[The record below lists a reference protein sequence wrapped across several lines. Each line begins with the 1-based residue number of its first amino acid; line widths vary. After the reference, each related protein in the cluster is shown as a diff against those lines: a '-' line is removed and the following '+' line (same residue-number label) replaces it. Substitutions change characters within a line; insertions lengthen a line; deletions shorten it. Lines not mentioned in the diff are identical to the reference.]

1 MQIQIVGSDNDNVFE
16 SGNLPEYAQE
26 SSTTSFSNQPSLT
39 SESLSQIKTPIA
51 YEKTAYNI
59 NQPQTGFHL
68 TLDEDEQR

>member
-39 SESLSQIKTPIA
+39 SESLS
-51 YEKTAYNI
+51 
-59 NQPQTGFHL
+59 
-68 TLDEDEQR
+68 